1 MKVYISADIE
11 GITDVTHWDETEL
24 GKGVYGQAQEQMI
37 AEVVA
42 ACEGAMEA
50 GATEIWVKDAHDTA
64 RNLIHAELPECVKLI
79 RAWAPD
85 PLMMMQELDESFDA
99 AALIGYHSRAASGGS
114 PLSHT
119 MTGEWALITINGQ
132 PASECLI
139 NTLSAAMYGVPLV
152 LVTGDKALC
161 EEVNAFNPAT
171 KTVAVKEG
179 KGNSTINIHP
189 HTATELIKLNMRD
202 ALKGDLNA
210 CLKPLPTQFN
220 LQLTYR
226 KHTKARSASF
236 YPGAKQ
242 IDDCT
247 VGFESD
253 SYYELLRFLMFV

>member
-37 AEVVA
+37 AEVIA
-42 ACEGAMEA
+42 ACEGALEA

-64 RNLIHAELPECVKLI
+64 RNLIHGRLPREVKLI
-79 RAWAPD
+79 RAWAAD
-85 PLMMMQELDESFDA
+85 PLMMMQELDNSFDA
-99 AALIGYHSRAASGGS
+99 SALIGYHSRAASGGS

-139 NTLSAAMYGVPLV
+139 NTLSAAMFGVPLV

-179 KGNSTINIHP
+179 KGNSTINVHP
-189 HTATELIKLNMRD
+189 HTAVELIKQNMAD
-202 ALKGDLNA
+202 ALRGDLKA
-210 CLKPLPTQFN
+210 CLKPLSEKFDVR
-220 LQLTYR
+220 LTYR
-226 KHTKARSASF
+226 KHAKAFTAGF
-236 YPGAKQ
+236 FPGAER
-242 IDDCT
+242 IDDTT
-247 VGFESD
+247 VGFKTD
-253 SYYELLRFLMFV
+253 RYYEVLRFLMFA